1 MRRRLG
7 DSDNILLVQGNL
19 ACTYA
24 ELGHL
29 EKALSMERDVY
40 SGRLKLNGK
49 EYEGTL
55 QAALNL
61 STSLVDTGNFAE
73 ARAFTRKQMKLAT
86 RVLGS
91 DHPITFDFQWG
102 YSRAFTLDKGVSA
115 DQLIEVA
122 ATLEKTLKTAQRV
135 LGREHPDTFNI
146 RGELAFARKE
156 IARRGA

>member
-1 MRRRLG
+1 
-7 DSDNILLVQGNL
+7 
-19 ACTYA
+19 
-24 ELGHL
+24 
-29 EKALSMERDVY
+29 
-40 SGRLKLNGK
+40 
-49 EYEGTL
+49 
-55 QAALNL
+55 
-61 STSLVDTGNFAE
+61 
-73 ARAFTRKQMKLAT
+73 MKLAT

-135 LGREHPDTFNI
+135 LWREHPDTFNI